1 MFSSIYLQSV
11 DMLTVFGIELNPAF
25 VDCLSM
31 SDELL
36 AAAGLVIIS
45 HITIPLTAVESVL
58 KAIIFES
65 QM

>member
-1 MFSSIYLQSV
+1 
-11 DMLTVFGIELNPAF
+11 MLTVFSIELNPVF

-36 AAAGLVIIS
+36 TAAGLVIIS
-45 HITIPLTAVESVL
+45 HIKIPQTVVESVL